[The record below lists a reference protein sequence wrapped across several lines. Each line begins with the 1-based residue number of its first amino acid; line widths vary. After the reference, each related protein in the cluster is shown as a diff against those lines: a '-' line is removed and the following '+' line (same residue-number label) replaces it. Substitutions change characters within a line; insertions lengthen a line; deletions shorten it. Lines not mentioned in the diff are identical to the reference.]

1 MATSGSSN
9 FSMSRDDIIKY
20 AVMLTGNLSEGGTP
34 TTAQTTDC
42 AMYLNMIVKARE
54 ADGMP
59 LWATKQGYLL
69 PTTGT
74 STMTLGGSDN
84 AVSDYSVTTT
94 SAAALS
100 GASTIVVTS
109 ATGISSGYAI
119 GIELS
124 DSTMQWTT
132 VNGAPSGTTVT
143 LTATLTQS
151 VASGAQV
158 YCYSTSNR
166 IMRPLRITSA
176 YNINYGSVSTPTRY
190 PINIVSRDQ
199 WFSLGGPTNASVP
212 NQIYYDTG
220 LTGTGT
226 VYIYP
231 RFLTGDNIIQ
241 ITYQKPYD
249 DFDASGDTPD
259 FPQEWY
265 MAITYELAAMLGAR
279 YGVPIAERKLLFAE
293 ASYYRELALSNGTEQ
308 GSLMLQPD
316 WRYFDLNSGKG
327 GG

>member
-1 MATSGSSN
+1 MTTSGSAN
-9 FSMSRDDIIKY
+9 FSVSRDDIIKY

-34 TTAQTTDC
+34 TTAQITDC

-59 LWATKQGYLL
+59 LWCTKQGYIL

-74 STMTLGGSDN
+74 NQIVLGGTDN
-84 AVSDYSVTTT
+84 AVSDYVVTTT
-94 SAAALS
+94 SVASLS
-100 GASTIVVTS
+100 GASTIGVTS
-109 ATGISSGYAI
+109 ATGILNTYAI

-132 VNGAPSGTTVT
+132 VNGVPVGTTIT
-143 LTATLTQS
+143 LTATLTQA
-151 VASGAQV
+151 VAAGAQV
-158 YCYSTSNR
+158 YCYNTTNR
-166 IMRPLRITSA
+166 IFRPLRITSA
-176 YNINYGSVSTPTRY
+176 YNINYASVSTPLRY

-199 WFSLGGPTNASVP
+199 WFSLGGPTGASVP
-212 NQIYYDTG
+212 NQVYYDPG
-220 LTGTGT
+220 LYGTGIFY
-226 VYIYP
+226 VYP

-241 ITYQKPYD
+241 ITYQKPFD
-249 DFDASGDTPD
+249 DFDSSTDTPD

-265 MAITYELAAMLGAR
+265 MAIVYELAAMLGAR
-279 YGVPIAERKLLFAE
+279 YGVPMQERRQLFTE
-293 ASYYRELALSNGTEQ
+293 AAYYRELALSNGTEE

-316 WRYFDLNSGKG
+316 WRYFDLGNKG